1 MNDAGRLAALK
12 AYCRIDYDEDDSLLE
27 AILGTVDAYL
37 QNAGCTRE
45 NHENLYDLIAQDMT
59 LRQYDGRDS
68 DTEHAATAPLVRR
81 MLTQLKLVCAFGG
94 AGDGNTSV

>member
-1 MNDAGRLAALK
+1 MIDAGRLAALK

-45 NHENLYDLIAQDMT
+45 NH
-59 LRQYDGRDS
+59 
-68 DTEHAATAPLVRR
+68 
-81 MLTQLKLVCAFGG
+81 
-94 AGDGNTSV
+94 

>member
-1 MNDAGRLAALK
+1 MIDAGRLAALK
-12 AYCRIDYDEDDSLLE
+12 AYCRIDYGEDDSLLE

-68 DTEHAATAPLVRR
+68 DTEHAATAPLVRH
-81 MLTQLKLVCAFGG
+81 MLTQLKLVL
-94 AGDGNTSV
+94 SLIHI